1 MAEVRLHVKADVS
14 PTESQEKVEKAI
26 KNVLGPLPLKVVKKR
41 GYSRLETEVSGVESL
56 RKLRE
61 GLARERIRD
70 AARAMLT
77 RWSARREKVSFTLN
91 RQAAYA
97 GHLSLYQAAHAPLGP
112 IEVEVDGEPDR
123 VIEFLTGK
131 ASD

>member
-1 MAEVRLHVKADVS
+1 MAEVRLHVKADIS
-14 PTESQEKVEKAI
+14 PTEDQEKVEKAI
-26 KNVLGPLPLKVVKKR
+26 TNVLGPLSFTVVKKR
-41 GYSRLETEVSGVESL
+41 GYSHIEAEASGIESL

-77 RWSARREKVSFTLN
+77 RWSAKREKVNFTLN

-112 IEVEVDGEPDR
+112 ITVEVEGEPER

-131 ASD
+131 TSA

>member
-1 MAEVRLHVKADVS
+1 MSEFRLRVTADIS
-14 PTESQEKVEKAI
+14 PTESQEKVERAI
-26 KNVLGPLPLKVVKKR
+26 TNVLGPLQFTVVKKR
-41 GYSRLETEVSGVESL
+41 GYTRLEAEASGIDSL

-77 RWSARREKVSFTLN
+77 RWSSKHEKVSFTLN

-112 IEVEVDGEPDR
+112 IEVEVEGPPEQ
-123 VIEFLTGK
+123 VIGFLTGK
-131 ASD
+131 VSA